1 MLKAVILTSGAR
13 VYSVAVSMIALILTA
28 RWLGPQG
35 RGEAVVLITWVN
47 LFSSVGYLSLG
58 QVCIHRA
65 GQDRDLEWLGEA
77 VASLL
82 VMTIVATAIGWI
94 VAAAMWALS
103 SGAVLGTTDA
113 WLLTTAFA
121 GLPFLIWEQYNSA
134 LLTLIGRL
142 GIYNINQL
150 VARSAAL
157 LLLAFLILGLG
168 WGVQGFLVATLA
180 GQIIVAA
187 AGARVL
193 AGRVG
198 WGMRTSFAAVARM
211 VVTGSKLHLNAIGV
225 LLFSSA
231 DILMIQ
237 YFRGPA
243 EAGIFQFANQIFLA
257 LLIVPQAAVLVL
269 NGKVASLS
277 PALLWQEH
285 KRMIGLVMALMT
297 LAAIGVATVAGW
309 IVPLIATEA
318 FAQSVPILRIFCLGS
333 IAATL
338 NTMMGLQWIVQGR
351 FLTAALL
358 TLATGVGNCILNLVL
373 IPRYG
378 ATGAAW
384 ATVIGIYLIPFTV
397 NLLLLRATNKRWS
410 TAA

>member
-1 MLKAVILTSGAR
+1 
-13 VYSVAVSMIALILTA
+13 MIALILTA
-28 RWLGPQG
+28 RWLGPEG
-35 RGEAVVLITWVN
+35 RGQAVVLITWVN

-82 VMTIVATAIGWI
+82 VMTIIATLIGWL
-94 VAAAMWALS
+94 VAAGMWTFS
-103 SGAVLGTTDA
+103 SSPVLGTTDA
-113 WLLTTAFA
+113 WLLVLAFA

-142 GIYNINQL
+142 SIYNVNQL
-150 VARSAAL
+150 VARSTTL
-157 LLLAFLILGLG
+157 LLLALLILGLG
-168 WGVQGFLVATLA
+168 WGVRGFLVATLA
-180 GQIIVAA
+180 GQIIVAG

-198 WGMRTSFAAVARM
+198 WRVRTSFAAVARM

-237 YFRGPA
+237 FFCGSA

-269 NGKVASLS
+269 NGKVASLD
-277 PALLWQEH
+277 PKLFWREH
-285 KRMIGLVMALMT
+285 KRMIGLVVALMT
-297 LAAIGVATVAGW
+297 LAAIGVAAVAGW
-309 IVPLIATEA
+309 IVPIIATKA
-318 FAQSVPILRIFCLGS
+318 FAQSVPILRIFCLGA

-358 TLATGVGNCILNLVL
+358 TLATGVGNCLLNLIL

-378 ATGAAW
+378 AMGAAC
-384 ATVIGIYLIPFTV
+384 ATVIGIYLIPLTV

-410 TAA
+410 IDA

>member
-28 RWLGPQG
+28 RWLGPEG
-35 RGEAVVLITWVN
+35 RGQAVVLITWVN

-65 GQDRDLEWLGEA
+65 GQDRDLAWLGEA

-82 VMTIVATAIGWI
+82 VMTVVATIVGWI
-94 VAAAMWALS
+94 VAVGMWAT
-103 SGAVLGTTDA
+103 SGSAVLGTTDV
-113 WLLTTAFA
+113 WLLVLAFA

-150 VARSAAL
+150 VARSITL
-157 LLLAFLILGLG
+157 VLLAVLILGLG
-168 WGVQGFLVATLA
+168 WGVQGFLIATLA

-187 AGARVL
+187 AGVRVL
-193 AGRVG
+193 VGRVG
-198 WGMRTSFAAVARM
+198 WRVRTSLAAVAQL

-243 EAGIFQFANQIFLA
+243 EAGIFQFANQVFTA

-269 NGKVASLS
+269 NGKVSALD
-277 PALLWQEH
+277 PATFWHEQ
-285 KRMIGLVMALMT
+285 KRMIALVMVLMT
-297 LAAIGVATVAGW
+297 LAATVVAAVAGW
-309 IVPLIATEA
+309 IVPLIATDA
-318 FAQSVPILRIFCLGS
+318 FAQSVPILRIFCLGT

-351 FLTAALL
+351 FLSAALL
-358 TLATGVGNCILNLVL
+358 TLATGVGNCLLNLVL
-373 IPRYG
+373 IPHYG
-378 ATGAAW
+378 ATGAAC
-384 ATVIGIYLIPFTV
+384 ATVIGMYLIPFTV
-397 NLLLLRATNKRWS
+397 NLLLLRATNRHWS
-410 TAA
+410 AAA